1 MKLLIKQRP
10 PVKYTYI
17 YLAALV
23 FCIIVILQTSNIASS
38 DFAIRIDH
46 IVLFVINYF
55 TWAIIIGWVYGLLRP
70 LEHFQENKL
79 NAIIELTI
87 NTLLLAAIHLALSN
101 TLYYIFIFAVTDTTF
116 EAAISTLQS
125 VAFKIYASRLL
136 DLSIIMILLKL
147 IDGYKMHN
155 NRKIQLAE
163 IENQLHVS
171 QLESLKAQ
179 LNPHFLFNALHA
191 IHSLI
196 GHDDSKAKSITIKIS
211 NLLRK
216 MLDVQNKH
224 STLFKEELE
233 YFNDYLGIEKERFH
247 DRLTVKLDIDE
258 NCLPVP
264 VPYLILQPLAE
275 NAFKHGISLIEGDGV
290 VSLRTKMV
298 DKKLIID
305 LTNTT
310 PNISTIPL
318 VASTGIGLSN
328 LENRLKHIYGNN
340 YTLTQNKD
348 PKSFTIHIE
357 LDTAISP

>member
-1 MKLLIKQRP
+1 MKLLVKQRP
-10 PVKYTYI
+10 PVKYRFI

-38 DFAIRIDH
+38 DIIIRLDH

-55 TWAIIIGWVYGLLRP
+55 SWALMIGWVYGLLKP
-70 LEHFQENKL
+70 LEHFQENRLK
-79 NAIIELTI
+79 ASIELFI
-87 NTLLLAAIHLALSN
+87 NTLLLAAIHLIITN
-101 TLYYIFIFAVTDTTF
+101 VLYYLFLFASTDITV
-116 EAAISTLQS
+116 EKAIYTMQS
-125 VAFKIYASRLL
+125 VIFKIYASRIL
-136 DLSIIMILLKL
+136 DLSIIMVLLKL
-147 IDGYKMHN
+147 IDSYKMHN
-155 NRKIQLAE
+155 SRKIQLAK

-216 MLDVQNKH
+216 MLDVQNKQ
-224 STLFKEELE
+224 STLFEEELE

-247 DRLTVKLDIDE
+247 DRLSVELDIDQ
-258 NCLPVP
+258 NCMSVA

-290 VSLRTKMV
+290 VSLKAKMN
-298 DKKLIID
+298 DENLLIE

-310 PNISTIPL
+310 PSNSSSSS
-318 VASTGIGLSN
+318 VESTGIGLSN
-328 LENRLKHIYGNN
+328 LENRLRHIYGTN
-340 YTLTQNKD
+340 YSLSQKKEAT
-348 PKSFTIHIE
+348 SFTIQIE
-357 LDTAISP
+357 IDTTITP

>member
-38 DFAIRIDH
+38 DFVIRIDH

-70 LEHFQENKL
+70 LEHFQKNRLK
-79 NAIIELTI
+79 ASIEILI
-87 NTLLLAAIHLALSN
+87 NSLLLAAIHLIITN
-101 TLYYIFIFAVTDTTF
+101 VLYYLFLFASTDITV
-116 EAAISTLQS
+116 EKAISTMQS
-125 VAFKIYASRLL
+125 VVFKIYASRIL
-136 DLSIIMILLKL
+136 DLSIIMVLLKL
-147 IDGYKMHN
+147 IDSYKMHN
-155 NRKIQLAE
+155 SRKIQLAE
-163 IENQLHVS
+163 IENELHVS

-196 GHDDSKAKSITIKIS
+196 GHDDTKAKSITIKIS
-211 NLLRK
+211 HLLRK
-216 MLDVQNKH
+216 MLDVQNKQ
-224 STLFKEELE
+224 STLFEEELE

-247 DRLTVKLDIDE
+247 DRLTVELDIDE
-258 NCLPVP
+258 NCLQVA

-290 VSLRTKMV
+290 VSLKAKMT
-298 DKKLIID
+298 DKTLLIQ
-305 LTNTT
+305 LSN
-310 PNISTIPL
+310 TIPESSTSSA
-318 VASTGIGLSN
+318 VESTGIGLSN
-328 LENRLKHIYGNN
+328 LENRLRHIYGTN
-340 YTLTQNKD
+340 YSLSQTKEET
-348 PKSFTIHIE
+348 SFTIQIE
-357 LDTAISP
+357 LDTTITP